1 MCEHT
6 NFSICTCVILS
17 AIIISRHHYHSLENS
32 RTFQDL
38 ALKFPGLS
46 TGPNPFSRT
55 FQDLEIVHPKIQDFP
70 GAWEPCFSARSKIC
84 SYNVLMAEHKCD
96 NMAYNSNL
104 PSYPAK
110 NCHLITQQKKQMF
123 RNKYNWTDR
132 LVARLSAF
140 HQSLWTTV
148 CHWRLVSIATGIST
162 Y

>member
-1 MCEHT
+1 MYYAVEMCGNEYLL
-6 NFSICTCVILS
+6 NGSIGRDVRTRKFRHLHLRHFVRLP
-17 AIIISRHHYHSLENS
+17 HHYHSLENS

-55 FQDLEIVHPKIQDFP
+55 FQDLEIVPPKIQDFP

-110 NCHLITQQKKQMF
+110 NCHLITQQKKT
-123 RNKYNWTDR
+123 N
-132 LVARLSAF
+132 VP
-140 HQSLWTTV
+140 
-148 CHWRLVSIATGIST
+148 
-162 Y
+162 